1 MTSTNITSGQDVQ
14 ASPTAEQAPPAAEQ
28 ARRAMRWG
36 IFYYCR
42 TQLAVMKAYWI
53 SVLLY
58 GIGMPLLYLLALGV
72 GLGGLLNSRGTTVDG
87 VSYMVFV
94 APAIMV
100 AGACQAAFGEAT
112 YPVMGGFK
120 WTRNYFGPAATP
132 LDPMQIG
139 FGHLLAIAIRFG
151 IQAVGFWLVMLLF
164 GATHSLTSVLTIP
177 IAVLASMAVAAPLM
191 GYAAGLDSEGFEFS
205 TIQRFVIMPMF
216 LFAGTFF
223 ALDSMPVYLRWIGW
237 ISPVWHGSQLARWVS
252 YGAAIPAWFL
262 AVHLVVL
269 LAFTA
274 AGMLLVKRQFRRRL
288 WS

>member
-1 MTSTNITSGQDVQ
+1 M
-14 ASPTAEQAPPAAEQ
+14 APPPSEQ
-28 ARRAMRWG
+28 ARRAARYG
-36 IFYYCR
+36 TLYYCR
-42 TQLAVMKAYWI
+42 TQVAVMKAYWV

-72 GLGGLLNSRGTTVDG
+72 GLGGLLNSRGMSVDG
-87 VSYMVFV
+87 VSYLVFV

-100 AGACQAAFGEAT
+100 AGSCQSAFSEAS

-120 WTRNYFGPAATP
+120 WTRNYWGPAATP

-151 IQAVGFWLVMLLF
+151 IQAIGFWLVMLLF
-164 GATHSLTSVLTIP
+164 GATHGPASVLMVP
-177 IAVLASMAVAAPLM
+177 IAVLAAMAVAAPMM

-205 TIQRFVIMPMF
+205 SIERFVIMPMF

-223 ALDSMPVYLRWIGW
+223 ELDSMPIYLRWIGW

-252 YGAAIPAWFL
+252 YGPAIPTWL
-262 AVHLVVL
+262 LVVHLLVLVAL
-269 LAFTA
+269 LAL
-274 AGMLLVKRQFRRRL
+274 GLGLVRRRFRRRL